1 MDTLVVSTF
10 SLLWIM
16 LLWICVYKYLFE
28 FLLSV
33 LLVIYPEV
41 KFLDHR
47 FFLFVFFLGNSELF
61 PIVAAPFYIP
71 TNRAQRSQFLQNLFQ
86 YCYLL
91 FLFVILCVFA
101 CVFYNSHSA
110 GSEVILIYISL
121 MIVMLSIFPCAS
133 WPSVC
138 IFFVEMS
145 IQILCFSIRLFF
157 VVIEL

>member
-1 MDTLVVSTF
+1 MCTNICLNFCFQFFWSSTQKWN
-10 SLLWIM
+10 SWI
-16 LLWICVYKYLFE
+16 IG
-28 FLLSV
+28 
-33 LLVIYPEV
+33 
-41 KFLDHR
+41 
-47 FFLFVFFLGNSELF
+47 FFWFFFLGNSELF

-145 IQILCFSIRLFF
+145 IQILCSSIRLFF